1 MENENFATAVR
12 GLTFFFFFPFSCV
25 NPVDPSQVIFHP
37 VLADARAR
45 YPSHF
50 KRFEVNMFAFAEDKD
65 NLSRQVIL
73 ALGKDVF
80 F

>member
-1 MENENFATAVR
+1 M
-12 GLTFFFFFPFSCV
+12 

-50 KRFEVNMFAFAEDKD
+50 ERFEVNMFAFAEDKD

-80 F
+80 FLILFFNFNTSDLN